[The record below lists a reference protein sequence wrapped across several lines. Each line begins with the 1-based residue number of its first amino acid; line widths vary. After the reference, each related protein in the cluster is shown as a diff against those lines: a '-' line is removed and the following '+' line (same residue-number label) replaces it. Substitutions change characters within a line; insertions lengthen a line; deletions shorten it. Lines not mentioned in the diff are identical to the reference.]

1 MSKWTQS
8 SSCDSNACLQWMKSS
23 HSAGNGACLEWRK
36 SSYSLLG
43 ECVEFH
49 KSSFSSNNGSCVETS
64 NCTCEGTNILVRD
77 SKDKSGPVLTFT
89 PAEWEAFVKG
99 VKAGEFDL

>member
-1 MSKWTQS
+1 MNKWAQS
-8 SSCDSNACLQWMKSS
+8 SYCSDNACVQWMKSS
-23 HSAGNGACLEWRK
+23 F
-36 SSYSLLG
+36 SLLG

-49 KSSFSSNNGSCVETS
+49 KSSFSCGNGNCVEMS

-77 SKDKSGPVLTFT
+77 SKDKDGPVLTFT
-89 PAEWEAFVKG
+89 PGEWEAFVKG